1 MDPWGLKSGFA
12 AAVSGFRRGNMM
24 VPKRTKY
31 RRQHRGHKCYRGQ
44 SSISTALSV
53 EFGSHGIQ
61 ALESGWITSRQIESC
76 RRSITRRV
84 RRKGKLWIRIF
95 PDKPVTERAAE
106 SRMGSGKGSVS
117 YYVSLVKIGSILF
130 EISGLPRDR
139 ALGALKL
146 ACYKLPVRARAVSKE
161 SALTRK
167 EIEGILRN

>member
-1 MDPWGLKSGFA
+1 
-12 AAVSGFRRGNMM
+12 M

-44 SSISTALSV
+44 GSISRALNV

-61 ALESGWITSRQIESC
+61 ALESGWVTSRQIESC

-117 YYVSLVKIGSILF
+117 YYVSLVKVGSILF

-139 ALGALKL
+139 ALAVLKL
-146 ACYKLPVRARAVSKE
+146 ACYKLPVKARAVSKGNT
-161 SALTRK
+161 LTYE
-167 EIEGILRN
+167 EIEKMFRG